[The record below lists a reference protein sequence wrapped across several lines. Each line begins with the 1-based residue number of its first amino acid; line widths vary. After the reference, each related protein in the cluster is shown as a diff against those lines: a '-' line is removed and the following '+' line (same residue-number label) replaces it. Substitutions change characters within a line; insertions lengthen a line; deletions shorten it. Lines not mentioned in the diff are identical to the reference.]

1 MYVKASSRI
10 TTKWEERGGVVRGEE
25 KDGGG
30 LALWRQGRMFASGQK
45 EGKRRRGVKRE
56 GEGGVGVG

>member
-1 MYVKASSRI
+1 MKTSSRI
-10 TTKWEERGGVVRGEE
+10 TTKWEERGGGERGEE
-25 KDGGG
+25 KDGEG
-30 LALWRQGRMFASGQK
+30 LALWRQGRVCASGQI